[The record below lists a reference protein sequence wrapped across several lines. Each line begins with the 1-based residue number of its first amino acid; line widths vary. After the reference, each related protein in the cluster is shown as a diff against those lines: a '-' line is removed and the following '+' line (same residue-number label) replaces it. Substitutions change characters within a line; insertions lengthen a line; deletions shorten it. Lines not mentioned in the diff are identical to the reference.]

1 MRDSA
6 HGVRVKTIVVGYDDS
21 EPARMALR
29 RAAELAEKLDA
40 RLVVTSVTTVDEASY
55 GDTELEEL
63 AHARALLDA
72 EGVEAEYQPA
82 IGEPADAI
90 VDVAEQRGA
99 DLIVVGTRDPG
110 AVQRLLGYSV
120 SQGVLRRA
128 RCNVLV
134 VRR

>member
-1 MRDSA
+1 ME
-6 HGVRVKTIVVGYDDS
+6 TIVVGYDDS
-21 EPARMALR
+21 EPARVALR

-40 RLVVTSVTTVDEASY
+40 RLVVTSVTTVDETSY
-55 GDTELEEL
+55 GDTELELEEL
-63 AHARALLDA
+63 SRARALLDA

-90 VDVAEQRGA
+90 VEVAERRGA

>member
-1 MRDSA
+1 ME
-6 HGVRVKTIVVGYDDS
+6 TIVVAYDDT
-21 EPARMALR
+21 EPAKRALR

-63 AHARALLDA
+63 AHARGLLDA

-90 VDVAEQRGA
+90 VEVAERHGA

-110 AVQRLLGYSV
+110 AVQRMLGYSV

-128 RCNVLV
+128 RCDVLV

>member
-1 MRDSA
+1 ME
-6 HGVRVKTIVVGYDDS
+6 TIVVAYDDT
-21 EPARMALR
+21 EPAKRALR
-29 RAAELAEKLDA
+29 RAAGLAEKLDA

-63 AHARALLDA
+63 AHARGLLDA

-90 VDVAEQRGA
+90 VEVAERHGA

-110 AVQRLLGYSV
+110 AVQRMLGYSV

-128 RCNVLV
+128 RCDVLV